1 MTDLSLV
8 VTAHDETSVSGPT
21 MRSADLAVEAA
32 RSAGITVQ
40 TIICLDRATDSTMSY
55 FRQARFDHWERWEFD
70 EGDLGRVRNAIMP
83 HTDGRLTAFLDADD
97 LFSENWLVEAVRALD
112 DAAARGERA
121 LAHPE
126 LSMVFDGVRLM
137 WVNLPDDSPPVH
149 PLLPLRAALLRLA
162 LHGSA
167 RGAPRDPLRQP
178 RRGQRALLP
187 GLPVHD
193 RDPRRWLAASRRA
206 GHDHLQEAQRLLAF
220 RHPRAPVAGPSY
232 GRCRAWRWNGC
243 AAWAGPSA
251 VGDAPL
257 WCARPRPPDRRTP
270 CQRTSSSPEV
280 PGSSAGTWPT
290 TWPRT
295 GATRSRCSTTSPWV
309 TAST

>member
-137 WVNLPDDSPPVH
+137 WVNLPDDSPLFTPYYLYVRH
-149 PLLPLRAALLRLA
+149 CYDSLCM
-162 LHGSA
+162 
-167 RGAPRDPLRQP
+167 APREAHLEIPYDSRDVANGLSFQDFQFTIETLDAGWRHLVVPDTIIFK
-178 RRGQRALLP
+178 RRRDFSLVTESTGRRSVVRSLP
-187 GLPVHD
+187 GMAID
-193 RDPRRWLAASRRA
+193 RVRSL
-206 GHDHLQEAQRLLAF
+206 G
-220 RHPRAPVAGPSY
+220 G
-232 GRCRAWRWNGC
+232 
-243 AAWAGPSA
+243 A
-251 VGDAPL
+251 VGG
-257 WCARPRPPDRRTP
+257 R
-270 CQRTSSSPEV
+270 
-280 PGSSAGTWPT
+280 
-290 TWPRT
+290 
-295 GATRSRCSTTSPWV
+295 
-309 TAST
+309 